1 MTVEFL
7 IHAIVHQTTILIAQ
21 LATVGGGRAPLAQ
34 VANQVFLDLVRE
46 LEKQGVSR
54 KVSADMFGLGLRTY
68 RRKIQRLSES
78 STDRGRSLWE
88 VVLEFI
94 TQQEKT
100 TRGELLLR
108 FSLDDEAQVR
118 AVLRDLCESQL
129 IVRDDSGLSTSYRP
143 ATDDELLELRSVRA
157 TEGFDDMIVAFIYR
171 EGPLTLTEIATKAQS
186 DARMLTEPL
195 QRLVAS
201 GRIQEVERNGERL
214 FDARSLVIPLGATVG
229 WEAAVFDHYKAVVA
243 TVLARLGKQT
253 ASSAE
258 DTVGGS
264 TFTIDV
270 WPGHPL
276 MGEVVGTLKQVR
288 STLGDLRKRV
298 IEYNQGHPRPS
309 DYSRV
314 VIYAGQNLISESVDE
329 AQPLRPATD
338 DEP

>member
-1 MTVEFL
+1 
-7 IHAIVHQTTILIAQ
+7 
-21 LATVGGGRAPLAQ
+21 
-34 VANQVFLDLVRE
+34 
-46 LEKQGVSR
+46 
-54 KVSADMFGLGLRTY
+54 
-68 RRKIQRLSES
+68 
-78 STDRGRSLWE
+78 
-88 VVLEFI
+88 
-94 TQQEKT
+94 
-100 TRGELLLR
+100 
-108 FSLDDEAQVR
+108 
-118 AVLRDLCESQL
+118 
-129 IVRDDSGLSTSYRP
+129 
-143 ATDDELLELRSVRA
+143 
-157 TEGFDDMIVAFIYR
+157 
-171 EGPLTLTEIATKAQS
+171 
-186 DARMLTEPL
+186 
-195 QRLVAS
+195 
-201 GRIQEVERNGERL
+201 
-214 FDARSLVIPLGATVG
+214 G

-288 STLGDLRKRV
+288 STLGDLRRRV